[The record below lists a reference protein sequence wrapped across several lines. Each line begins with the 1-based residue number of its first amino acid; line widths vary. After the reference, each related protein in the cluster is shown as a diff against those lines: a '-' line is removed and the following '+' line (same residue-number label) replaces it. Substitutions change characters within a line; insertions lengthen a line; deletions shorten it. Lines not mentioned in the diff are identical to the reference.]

1 MDVSRRF
8 LALLLPRKNALE
20 CVLLRLGSLSQLAD
34 FIGVV
39 LAIVPCDLTR
49 HPISLFYSDKTMR
62 GLRLKTIKRSH
73 NPEKKWD
80 AVFVKPNG
88 QTITQPFGQRGYSD
102 YTKHKNLTRKKRY
115 IARHARMHED
125 WSDPTR
131 AGTLSRYILWGKPTL
146 KASIRSFKKK
156 FHV

>member
-1 MDVSRRF
+1 
-8 LALLLPRKNALE
+8 
-20 CVLLRLGSLSQLAD
+20 
-34 FIGVV
+34 
-39 LAIVPCDLTR
+39 
-49 HPISLFYSDKTMR
+49 MR

-73 NPEKKWD
+73 NPVKKWD